1 MNLLEEATKRDGTTE
16 VGVAMD
22 EAGTTTPHPMAKEGG
37 TDMMHGTNT
46 GGETDAL
53 MIAMGMTSGNMI
65 GTKTMVQDGVGG
77 AIHPL
82 GVGGAIHLLVVDGA
96 IHPLEVGGA
105 ILPLEVA
112 GDMNLIE
119 VGGTTLR
126 GMAIVERRERGLEV
140 RGYKTQ

>member
-1 MNLLEEATKRDGTTE
+1 
-16 VGVAMD
+16 MD
-22 EAGTTTPHPMAKEGG
+22 EAGTMIPHLLGKEGE

-53 MIAMGMTSGNMI
+53 MIALGMTGGNMI
-65 GTKTMVQDGVGG
+65 GMKTMVQDGVGG

-82 GVGGAIHLLVVDGA
+82 GVGGAIHLLVVGGA

-105 ILPLEVA
+105 ILPLGVA

-119 VGGTTLR
+119 VGGTTLH
-126 GMAIVERRERGLEV
+126 GMTTVERRERGLEV
-140 RGYKTQ
+140 RGCKTQ